1 MKNAEINQKPMSEQ
15 HSAGGEAY
23 AAAARDAWEKPST
36 GASAKTD
43 STARPESGSGQ
54 TITNSDSGPEK
65 IGNGVAGQPE
75 GGGGHRIEP
84 KGEAPTQPSAGEGA
98 GARQEGSEPE
108 GSTLNGSAGAAD
120 KNNAL
125 KSDGAGNFGKPE
137 KLDTA
142 PEQGKAGA
150 ESMHS
155 APSEHVDKQDA
166 ALKFLPSLSI
176 A

>member
-1 MKNAEINQKPMSEQ
+1 MKNAEINQKPMSEP

-43 STARPESGSGQ
+43 STARPESGRGQ
-54 TITNSDSGPEK
+54 TITNSDSGTEK
-65 IGNGVAGQPE
+65 AGNGVAGKPE
-75 GGGGHRIEP
+75 GGGGQRIEP

-98 GARQEGSEPE
+98 GAGHEGSEPE
-108 GSTLNGSAGAAD
+108 GSTLTGSGGAAD

-125 KSDGAGNFGKPE
+125 KSDGAANFGKSE
-137 KLDTA
+137 KLDVS
-142 PEQGKAGA
+142 PEKGKAGG